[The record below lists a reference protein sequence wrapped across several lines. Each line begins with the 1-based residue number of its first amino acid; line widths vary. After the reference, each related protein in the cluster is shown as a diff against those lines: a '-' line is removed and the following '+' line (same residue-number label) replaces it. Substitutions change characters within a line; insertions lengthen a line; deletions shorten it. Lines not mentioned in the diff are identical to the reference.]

1 VQIGVVFPQ
10 TEFSA
15 DLGGVRAFAEAAQDL
30 GYEYLITA
38 DHVLGADPA
47 GYPGWDRPYRHD
59 TVIHEPFVLFAY
71 LAGITPKLGFMP
83 NVIILPQRQ
92 AVLVAKQAA
101 EVDLMTGGNFRLGV
115 GIGWNAVEFEGL
127 GMDFKNRARR
137 FEEQVDLMRRLWTEP
152 SMSYQGS
159 YHTINS
165 AAICPLPI
173 QRPIPIWIGA
183 SAEAAIKRAARIADG
198 YIPLQ
203 PIAGTSGWPET
214 VEKLHGWLR
223 EAGRDPASFGIEA
236 RLTVGTGTPDDWRKT
251 VEEWRRL
258 GATHLGVGTA
268 GLGPLGA
275 DAHIQRLREARQVLD
290 A

>member
-1 VQIGVVFPQ
+1 MKIGVVFPQ

-15 DLGGVRAFAEAAQDL
+15 DLSGVRAFAEAAQDL

-47 GYPGWDRPYRHD
+47 AYPGWDRGYRHD
-59 TVIHEPFVLFAY
+59 TVIHEPMVLFAY

-101 EVDLMTGGNFRLGV
+101 ELDLMTNGNFRLGV

-137 FEEQVDLMRRLWTEP
+137 FEEQIDLMRKLWCET
-152 SMSYQGS
+152 SLSYQGQ

-165 AAICPLPI
+165 AAICPLPK

-183 SAEAAIKRAARIADG
+183 SAEAAVKRACRIADG
-198 YIPLQ
+198 FIPLS
-203 PIAGTSGWPET
+203 PLAGT
-214 VEKLHGWLR
+214 
-223 EAGRDPASFGIEA
+223 AAS
-236 RLTVGTGTPDDWRKT
+236 RRR
-251 VEEWRRL
+251 WRRSKGGCART
-258 GATHLGVGTA
+258 GAIRRRSGSRRG
-268 GLGPLGA
+268 
-275 DAHIQRLREARQVLD
+275 
-290 A
+290 